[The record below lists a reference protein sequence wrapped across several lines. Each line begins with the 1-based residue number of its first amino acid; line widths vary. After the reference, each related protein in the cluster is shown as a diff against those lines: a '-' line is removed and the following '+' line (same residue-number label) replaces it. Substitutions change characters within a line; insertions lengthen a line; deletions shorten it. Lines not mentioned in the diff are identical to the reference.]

1 MTGAERKIILNR
13 KFLRASHFGILH
25 HLENGSVIES
35 AKPSPRPFMTL
46 NGDAVSV
53 AFEFDVLNLLDADL
67 VEWKEGKLV
76 FSESYQPWAEGR
88 KQL

>member
-13 KFLRASHFGILH
+13 KFLRVSHFGTLH
-25 HLENGSVIES
+25 HLENGSVIEA

-46 NGDAVSV
+46 NGKGVGV
-53 AFEFDVLNLLDADL
+53 AFEFDVLNLLDAEL

-76 FSESYQPWAEGR
+76 LSESYHAWADGR
-88 KQL
+88 R